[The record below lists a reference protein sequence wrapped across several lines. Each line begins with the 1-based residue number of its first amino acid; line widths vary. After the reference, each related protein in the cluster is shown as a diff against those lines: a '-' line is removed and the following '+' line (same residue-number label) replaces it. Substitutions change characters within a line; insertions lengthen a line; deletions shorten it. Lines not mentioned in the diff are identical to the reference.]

1 MAAKKKVSKG
11 KKLPKVKTLSVQGH
25 ITAGGYGKF

>member
-11 KKLPKVKTLSVQGH
+11 KKLPAVKTLRQP
-25 ITAGGYGKF
+25 GGPGVYKF